1 MESII
6 KFVPIQHT
14 TYTVLVLVGIGIAC
28 VKYVP
33 ILLSWFNTAR
43 IKANEFENISK
54 AIEKNTA
61 EIELINQKIGRD
73 YARINHIMQIVEK
86 QQRHIEDS
94 LEERELILRSLL
106 GLAQGLQEIGAN
118 GPTKSVESEIQS
130 YLLKKSHDVN
140 M

>member
-6 KFVPIQHT
+6 KFVPIQYT

-33 ILLSWFNTAR
+33 IILSWFHTAR

-86 QQRHIEDS
+86 QQRHIEGS